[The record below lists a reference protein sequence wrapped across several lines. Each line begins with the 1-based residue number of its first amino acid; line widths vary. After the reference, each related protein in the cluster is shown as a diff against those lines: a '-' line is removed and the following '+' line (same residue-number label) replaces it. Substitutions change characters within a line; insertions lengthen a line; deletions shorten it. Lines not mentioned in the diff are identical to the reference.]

1 MHFSTKKI
9 VIVGVGTALILG
21 AIGIAFLKRDAL
33 LVYFRP
39 LIADNI
45 IFIQNVRKV
54 SDIIFLPQIVFGED
68 RLPHFELSLSGR
80 DVEKLNS
87 ALPQGDYTDIEA
99 AGFVFNALA
108 GDAKERVNTN
118 LVYEGK
124 EYDVRVGYRGVPY
137 DHWYYP
143 KKSWHLSFTGES
155 PFGFKEADFIIPRD
169 RDYLGEELNHFRA
182 RKFGLFFPKN

>member
-108 GDAKERVNTN
+108 GDAKERVNTK

-124 EYDVRVGYRGVPY
+124 EYDVRVGYRGVTY

-143 KKSWHLSFTGES
+143 KKSWHL
-155 PFGFKEADFIIPRD
+155 
-169 RDYLGEELNHFRA
+169 
-182 RKFGLFFPKN
+182 